1 MTDFSNLLEEHPRPW
16 ESIKIDYKSIPS
28 VIMAKDANGE
38 IIPRIC
44 GIKDFVGKT
53 ASGNKL
59 FNDLIV
65 HAVNSLQSIEE
76 ARAEGRKELGDKILV
91 EMCKH
96 ENQKYKP
103 IIDLIAELTKG
114 DG

>member
-1 MTDFSNLLEEHPRPW
+1 MTNFDKIFKKYPRPW
-16 ESIKIDYKSIPS
+16 TYSNSFKRVE
-28 VIMAKDANGE
+28 DANYTLE
-38 IIPRIC
+38 IECSSQI
-44 GIKDFVGKT
+44 
-53 ASGNKL
+53 GN
-59 FNDLIV
+59 LIV

-96 ENQKYKP
+96 EDQKYKP
-103 IIDLIAELTKG
+103 IIDLIEELTKG